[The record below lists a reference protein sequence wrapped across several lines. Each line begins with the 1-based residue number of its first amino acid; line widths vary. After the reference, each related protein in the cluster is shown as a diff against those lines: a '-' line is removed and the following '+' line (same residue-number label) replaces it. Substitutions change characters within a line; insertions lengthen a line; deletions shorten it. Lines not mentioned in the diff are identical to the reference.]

1 MAINIIA
8 DSSCDL
14 TDELKNELNI
24 KLVGFTVIVGDDE
37 FLDDENM
44 NVPNLLK
51 AIKAYNGPAASACPS
66 PENFL
71 NYIQNDGD
79 CFIVTISSKLSGSY
93 NSAMV
98 AKELA
103 REKYPDKKIHV
114 FDSKSAAA
122 GETRIALL
130 LHKLIKENIEF
141 DTIVKQVS
149 EFIDGMQT
157 RFVLEDLSTLI
168 KNGRISKAAGVV
180 GSMLNLRPIMASDGN
195 GQIVALEKVRGT
207 QNAMV
212 HLVDNVV
219 NYTKDVAKQ
228 SLTLVITHC
237 NCADRAQKVKSELLL
252 KCEAIKEIV
261 FVPTAGLSS
270 LYAND
275 GGIILAF

>member
-8 DSSCDL
+8 DSCCDL
-14 TDELKNELNI
+14 TDELKKMLNI
-24 KLVGFTVIVGDDE
+24 KLVSFAVIVGEDE
-37 FLDDENM
+37 FTDDENI
-44 NVPNLLK
+44 NIPNLLK
-51 AIKAYNGPAASACPS
+51 AIKAYKGPTSSACPS

-71 NYIQNDGD
+71 THMQQDGD
-79 CFIVTISSKLSGSY
+79 CFVITISSKLSGSY
-93 NSAMV
+93 NSAIV
-98 AKELA
+98 AKQLA
-103 REKYPDKKIHV
+103 NEKYPDKKIHV

-130 LHKLIKENIEF
+130 LHKLIQEGKDF
-141 DTIVKQVS
+141 DSIVAEVS
-149 EFIDGMQT
+149 TFIDEMQT

-180 GSMLNLRPIMASDGN
+180 GSMLNLRPIMAADSN

-212 HLVDNVV
+212 HLVDNVA

-228 SLTLVITHC
+228 SLTLVMTYC
-237 NCADRAQKVKSELLL
+237 NCTERAQKVKSEILL
-252 KCEAIKEIV
+252 KCDAIKEVI
-261 FVPTAGLSS
+261 FIPTAGLSS
-270 LYAND
+270 FYAND